1 MIYATVG
8 TMHLEFSRL
17 IYRMDAIAE
26 KTDEQIIVQTGLG
39 LVTPDHCEHF
49 DFDSRERVLELQRSA
64 RVIVCHAGIGSVI
77 DALEAGRPLVVI
89 PRLKRFNEHNNDH
102 QVDLAEAVERRGWGR
117 MIRAIEE
124 LEPACAEPPP
134 AYEGYKPARQPLVTA
149 LRGAIEQATSKGQ

>member
-17 IYRMDAIAE
+17 IYQMDAIAE
-26 KTDEQIIVQTGLG
+26 KTGERIVVQTGLG
-39 LVTPDHCEHF
+39 LVTPEHCEHF
-49 DFDSRERVLELQRSA
+49 DFDTRERVLELQRSA

-77 DALEAGRPLVVI
+77 DALEAGRSLVVV
-89 PRLKRFNEHNNDH
+89 PRLKRLNEHNNDH

-124 LEPACAEPPP
+124 LESACADPPP
-134 AYEGYKPARQPLVTA
+134 AYEGYTPAKEPLVTA
-149 LRGAIEQATSKGQ
+149 VRGAIEQATSARR